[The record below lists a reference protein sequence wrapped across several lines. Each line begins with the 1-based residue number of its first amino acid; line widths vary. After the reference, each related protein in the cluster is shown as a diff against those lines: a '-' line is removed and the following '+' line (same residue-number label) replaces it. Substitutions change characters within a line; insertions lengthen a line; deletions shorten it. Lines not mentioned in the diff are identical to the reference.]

1 MTLDAVETLISVA
14 RAHLWVREYGGP
26 NRGQGVEA
34 ILALVHLKAG
44 APWCAAFVAYIGHA
58 VLGVAWPLPLVG
70 GCATIGDVARAKK
83 LIRTTPQAGDVF
95 ILHLPAKRRFG
106 HTGFVTVVHADGSC
120 GTIEGNT
127 SSDGSPEGTGV
138 FERVRQ
144 FNTNDRFVRVV
155 KE

>member
-1 MTLDAVETLISVA
+1 VKLDAVETLISVA

-44 APWCAAFVAYIGHA
+44 APWCAAFISYIGRA
-58 VLGVAWPLPLVG
+58 VFGRAWPLPLVG
-70 GCATIGDVARAKK
+70 GCATLGDVAKAKGI
-83 LIRTTPQAGDVF
+83 LRTEPQAGDVF
-95 ILHLPAKRRFG
+95 LLYLPTKRRFG
-106 HTGFVTVVHADGSC
+106 HTGFITAVHPDGSC

-127 SSDGSPEGTGV
+127 SPDGSPEGTGV
-138 FERVRQ
+138 FERVRR
-144 FNTNDRFVRVV
+144 FEANDRFVRVV